1 MRKKN
6 IDVTQE
12 EILESTVQEIL
23 KLKEQ
28 TVKNILSIGD
38 NLIFI
43 KISLPH
49 GEFGKYVEEKVGFS
63 KRTAQKFMKIAE
75 SFHNA
80 NPPSCLGVEKL
91 YLLTTIKEDDR
102 EKFINENNI
111 EEMSTRELE
120 KKIKETKNPVKEKE
134 KKTESKIIDV
144 EILEPVQKS
153 KTAIEFKN
161 DLNKIEEDLESEVE
175 NVELEEL
182 VQLEKDLE
190 KHNQKIK
197 EIKEK
202 VIINKYKKHKEQSND
217 FKIVAKE
224 VIENFGKDMSD
235 FGLELKYNFYIK
247 RDKVEL
253 LISENIDYYWIQ
265 DYKIEDQYNLI
276 NHKTKNTEEE
286 IKQAI
291 ILKVIEMQKT
301 IEKRYEEITEESK
314 KVAQENFYKDF
325 NEKHKDEL
333 NQIEN
338 HEQKRKKEILK
349 KFCRTLAKTYHPD
362 KYGGDGTEMQ
372 IVNQLKEMWG
382 V

>member
-1 MRKKN
+1 MKKKN
-6 IDVTQE
+6 IEVTQE
-12 EILESTVQEIL
+12 QILEGITQKIL
-23 KLKEQ
+23 ELKKQ
-28 TVKNILSIGD
+28 TIKNILSIGD

-43 KISLPH
+43 KMSLPH
-49 GEFGKYVEEKVGFS
+49 GEFGEYVEEKVGFS
-63 KRTAQKFMKIAE
+63 QRTAQKFMKIAE
-75 SFHNA
+75 SFHDANA
-80 NPPSCLGVEKL
+80 PLCLGVEKL
-91 YLLTTIKEDDR
+91 YLLTTIPEKER
-102 EKFINENNI
+102 EEFIVQNNI
-111 EEMSTRELE
+111 EEMSTRELK
-120 KKIKETKNPVKEKE
+120 KKIKETKNPVTEKE
-134 KKTESKIIDV
+134 QKTQSKIIDV
-144 EILEPVQKS
+144 EILEAVQKS
-153 KTAIEFKN
+153 KTVIEFKN

-202 VIINKYKKHKEQSND
+202 VIINKYKKHKQKSNN
-217 FKIVAKE
+217 FKIVTTE
-224 VIENFGKDMSD
+224 IIENFGQTLTLNL
-235 FGLELKYNFYIK
+235 GLKYNFYAE
-247 RDKVEL
+247 RDNSKL
-253 LISENIDYYWIQ
+253 LILENIDYYYIK
-265 DYKIEDQYNLI
+265 DYKIEDRYNLI
-276 NHKTKNTEEE
+276 NYNTKEIEKE

-301 IEKRYEEITEESK
+301 VEERYEQVAAESE
-314 KVAQENFYKDF
+314 KVGYEKFYADF

>member
-12 EILESTVQEIL
+12 EILESTVREIL
-23 KLKEQ
+23 KLKKQ

-43 KISLPH
+43 KMSLPH
-49 GEFGKYVEEKVGFS
+49 GEFGEYVEEKVGFS
-63 KRTAQKFMKIAE
+63 QRTAQKFMKIAE
-75 SFHNA
+75 SFHDANA
-80 NPPSCLGVEKL
+80 PSCLGVEKL
-91 YLLTTIKEDDR
+91 YLLTTIPEKER
-102 EKFINENNI
+102 EEFIVQNNI
-111 EEMSTRELE
+111 EEMSTRELK

-134 KKTESKIIDV
+134 QKTQSKIIDV
-144 EILEPVQKS
+144 EILEAVQKS
-153 KTAIEFKN
+153 KTVIEFKN

-202 VIINKYKKHKEQSND
+202 VIINKYKKHKQKSNN
-217 FKIVAKE
+217 FKIVTTE
-224 VIENFGKDMSD
+224 IIENFGQTLTLNL
-235 FGLELKYNFYIK
+235 GLKYNFYAE
-247 RDKVEL
+247 RDNSKL
-253 LISENIDYYWIQ
+253 LILENIDYYYIK
-265 DYKIEDQYNLI
+265 DYKIEDRYNLI
-276 NHKTKNTEEE
+276 NYNTKEMEKE

-301 IEKRYEEITEESK
+301 VEERYEQVAAESQ
-314 KVAQENFYKDF
+314 KVGYEKFYADF

-333 NQIEN
+333 NQIETP
-338 HEQKRKKEILK
+338 EQKRGKEILK
-349 KFCRTLAKTYHPD
+349 KFYHTLAKIYHPD

>member
-6 IDVTQE
+6 IDITQE
-12 EILESTVQEIL
+12 QILEGTVQEIL

-28 TVKNILSIGD
+28 TVKNILSIGHKL
-38 NLIFI
+38 NFI
-43 KISLPH
+43 KLSIPH
-49 GEFGKYVEEKVGFS
+49 GEFGKYIEEKVGFTQ
-63 KRTAQKFMKIAE
+63 RTAQKFMKIAE
-75 SFHNA
+75 SFHDANA
-80 NPPSCLGVEKL
+80 PSCLGIEKL
-91 YLLTTIKEDDR
+91 YLITTIPEKDR
-102 EKFINENNI
+102 DKFIEENNI
-111 EEMSTRELE
+111 DEISTREL
-120 KKIKETKNPVKEKE
+120 KKKVKEFKNPVKEKE
-134 KKTESKIIDV
+134 QKTEPRIIDV
-144 EILEPVQKS
+144 EVIEAVPKS
-153 KTAIEFKN
+153 KTVIEFKN

-202 VIINKYKKHKEQSND
+202 VIINKYKKHKQKSNN
-217 FKIVAKE
+217 FKIVTTE
-224 VIENFGKDMSD
+224 IIENFGQTLTLNL
-235 FGLELKYNFYIK
+235 GLKYNFYAE
-247 RDKVEL
+247 RDNSKL
-253 LISENIDYYWIQ
+253 LILENIDYYYIK
-265 DYKIEDQYNLI
+265 DYKIEDRYNLI
-276 NHKTKNTEEE
+276 NYNTKKMEKE

-301 IEKRYEEITEESK
+301 VEERYEQVAAESQ
-314 KVAQENFYKDF
+314 KVGYEKFYADF

-333 NQIEN
+333 NQIETP
-338 HEQKRKKEILK
+338 EQKRGKEILK
-349 KFCRTLAKTYHPD
+349 KFYHTLAKIYHPD